1 MAVGPMRSLVDK
13 LKVHFDDRG
22 AQDACAMSAVADESL
37 EPAAGNEWTYLE
49 RAEWKSS

>member
-1 MAVGPMRSLVDK
+1 MRSLVDK
-13 LKVHFDDRG
+13 FKVHFDYRD
-22 AQDACAMSAVADESL
+22 AQDACAVADESL

>member
-1 MAVGPMRSLVDK
+1 MRSLVDK
-13 LKVHFDDRG
+13 LKVHFDGRD